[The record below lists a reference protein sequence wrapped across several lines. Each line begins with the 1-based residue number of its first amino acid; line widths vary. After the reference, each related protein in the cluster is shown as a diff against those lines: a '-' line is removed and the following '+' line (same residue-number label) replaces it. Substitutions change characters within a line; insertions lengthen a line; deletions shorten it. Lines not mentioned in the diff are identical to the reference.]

1 MNPYDNVTFLVGDR
15 NVEIL
20 PFPPYDDLLCDFLN
34 DLSRE
39 LRSFKEISDYPDVMA
54 FAFWCRKSN
63 ISKFKKEF
71 NDGTFRLGLG
81 VVFHIAPSNVP
92 VNFAF
97 SFAFG
102 LLSGNANIVRVP
114 SKIFPQ
120 ISIIC
125 SAIDRLFTADKYRKI
140 KAMTAFVRYEQNDEV
155 TGTFSANCNARLIW
169 GGDLSI
175 RNIRKL
181 PIPERCV
188 DIAFAD
194 RYSIC
199 IIDAPSVIKLD
210 EIELVRLSEDFY
222 NDTYLMD
229 QNACSS
235 PHLIIWH
242 GAEKEVAKEIFW
254 NAVYNKVSK
263 KYQLEVVSAVE
274 KYTLLCK
281 NAIDLNN
288 IKNFKKHRN
297 YLYRIEINDL
307 INDIDRYRG
316 KFGHF
321 FEYDTDEINEIARIV
336 NNKFQTLTYFGINK
350 LVLKDLVLE
359 NSLLGIDRIV
369 PIGQAMDIGV
379 IWDGYDVV
387 RSLSRVL
394 EMK

>member
-1 MNPYDNVTFLVGDR
+1 
-15 NVEIL
+15 
-20 PFPPYDDLLCDFLN
+20 
-34 DLSRE
+34 
-39 LRSFKEISDYPDVMA
+39 
-54 FAFWCRKSN
+54 
-63 ISKFKKEF
+63 
-71 NDGTFRLGLG
+71 
-81 VVFHIAPSNVP
+81 
-92 VNFAF
+92 
-97 SFAFG
+97 
-102 LLSGNANIVRVP
+102 
-114 SKIFPQ
+114 
-120 ISIIC
+120 
-125 SAIDRLFTADKYRKI
+125 
-140 KAMTAFVRYEQNDEV
+140 
-155 TGTFSANCNARLIW
+155 
-169 GGDLSI
+169 
-175 RNIRKL
+175 
-181 PIPERCV
+181 
-188 DIAFAD
+188 
-194 RYSIC
+194 
-199 IIDAPSVIKLD
+199 
-210 EIELVRLSEDFY
+210 
-222 NDTYLMD
+222 
-229 QNACSS
+229 
-235 PHLIIWH
+235 
-242 GAEKEVAKEIFW
+242 
-254 NAVYNKVSK
+254 
-263 KYQLEVVSAVE
+263 VVSAVE